1 MNADGKN
8 ASDGYKIKK
17 FKIRNMLQQ
26 NEPYSKLKKWFYECH
41 ILCSANKQFSTIQKY
56 ENHFNKHIVSF
67 CNNPKADTDKSC
79 RKPKRKTTKKSQ
91 HTK

>member
-8 ASDGYKIKK
+8 ASDAYKIKK

-26 NEPYSKLKKWFYECH
+26 NEPYSKLKKWFYECYT
-41 ILCSANKQFSTIQKY
+41 LCSANKQFSSIQKY
-56 ENHFNKHIVSF
+56 EHHFNKHIVSF
-67 CNNPKADTDKSC
+67 CNNPKADTVKSC
-79 RKPKRKTTKKSQ
+79 RTSNRKTTKKSH